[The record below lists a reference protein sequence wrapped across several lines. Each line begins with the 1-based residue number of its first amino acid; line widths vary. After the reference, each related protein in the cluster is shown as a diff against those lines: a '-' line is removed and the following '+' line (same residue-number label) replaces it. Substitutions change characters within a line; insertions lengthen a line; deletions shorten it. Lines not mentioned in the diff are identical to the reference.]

1 MNAISESYGAN
12 DKEPFVIILI
22 LFLIMNTVIVVLLF
36 HLIALHLW
44 LTYNKSTTFEL
55 LMYKRKK
62 LELGKKLKEGLIT
75 REFYRESLY
84 SLWSLK
90 TKKKSKIIVEIDK
103 MLSQNDEDSKNRN
116 HEDSEKKLN
125 Y

>member
-1 MNAISESYGAN
+1 MNA
-12 DKEPFVIILI
+12 
-22 LFLIMNTVIVVLLF
+22 VIVVLLF